1 MNMRFKTTLVI
12 SIIAIGFAMAGCG
25 GSEPTANVTNSNV
38 VANTNTAPPS
48 NAGLETNKKPE
59 AVTTNDAP
67 TLAPVVHA
75 YYDALK
81 KKDSA
86 GVRSVMERE
95 FLQSTEADMKAEKKI
110 DIIAFLTEFDKLP
123 ENKMEVRNER
133 ITGTTGVA
141 EVKGGSYAGWRPIV
155 FINEGG
161 KWKISNRVEPR

>member
-1 MNMRFKTTLVI
+1 MNMRFKTILVTFV
-12 SIIAIGFAMAGCG
+12 IAIGFAMTGCG
-25 GSEPTANVTNSNV
+25 GSEPTANVTNAN

-48 NAGLETNKKPE
+48 NGGIETVKKPE
-59 AVTTNDAP
+59 APTTNDAP

-81 KKDSA
+81 RKDSA
-86 GVRSVMERE
+86 AVRSVMERE
-95 FLQSTEADMKAEKKI
+95 FLQSTEEDMKAEKKI
-110 DIIAFLTEFDKLP
+110 DIVAFLTEFDQLP
-123 ENKMEVRNER
+123 ENKMEVRNEK